1 LPAVASLATEL
12 RLDACTLTFMRREPA
27 TQLSNGGGGHSA
39 TLARYADLVVRF
51 AANVQ
56 PGQIVAVASEPTKLE
71 MTRAVAEAAYRAGAK
86 FVDVMQFDP
95 HVKRARILHAA
106 EDTLDYVPPWYGER
120 VLALGEHR
128 AARIGLTGPSAPGLL
143 SDLDPGRAGR
153 DQLPF
158 LRESA
163 QVVNARTTNW
173 TAVPCPTQAWA
184 SLVFADLEPDA
195 ALDRLWEQVLY
206 MCRLDEDD
214 PVAAWIER
222 QDVLVGVSERLT
234 EAHFDGLHF
243 EGPGTD
249 LRVGLLPNSRWM
261 SARFETVDGIVHMPN
276 LPSEEVFTTPDPAR
290 VDGVVRS
297 TKPLVV
303 GGTII
308 RGLRVRFQ
316 DGQAVQI
323 EADEGGELLAQ
334 YAQRDEGASR
344 LGEVA
349 LVDAAG
355 RIGPLDTVFYDTL
368 IDENAASHVALG
380 SAYEFTAGQEDHPR
394 LNRSQI
400 HVDFMIGSPE
410 VAVTGIS
417 AYRGRVPVLRGG
429 AWQI

>member
-1 LPAVASLATEL
+1 MAVRQQSAAALGAPQCRSSAVDEDTL
-12 RLDACTLTFMRREPA
+12 R
-27 TQLSNGGGGHSA
+27 
-39 TLARYADLVVRF
+39 RYAELVVRF

-56 PGQIVAVASEPTKLE
+56 PGQIVAIGTEPGKLE
-71 MTRAVAEAAYRAGAK
+71 MTRAVAEASYRAGAK
-86 FVDVMQFDP
+86 FVDVMQFDL

-120 VLALGEHR
+120 IVALGEHR

-158 LRESA
+158 LRESSD
-163 QVVNARTTNW
+163 VVNERTTNW
-173 TAVPCPTQAWA
+173 TAVPCPTEPWA
-184 SLVFADLEPDA
+184 RLMFPGLEPEA
-195 ALDRLWEQVLY
+195 ALERLWQQTLHI
-206 MCRLDEDD
+206 CRLDEDD
-214 PVAAWIER
+214 PVAAWTAR
-222 QDVLVGVSERLT
+222 QDELVGVGTRLT
-234 EAHFDGLHF
+234 ELGFDGLHF

-249 LRVGLLPNSRWM
+249 LRVGLLPTSRWQ

-276 LPSEEVFTTPDPAR
+276 LPSEEVFTVPDPMR
-290 VDGVVRS
+290 VDGEVRS

-303 GGTII
+303 GGSIV
-308 RGLRVRFQ
+308 RGLRVRFEH
-316 DGQAVQI
+316 GRAVAI
-323 EADEGGELLAQ
+323 DADEGGELLAR
-334 YAQRDEGASR
+334 YAARDEGASR

-380 SAYEFTAGQEDHPR
+380 SGYEFTAGAEDHER
-394 LNRSQI
+394 INRSQI
-400 HVDFMIGSPE
+400 HIDFMIGSSD
-410 VAVTGIS
+410 VDVTGLT
-417 AYRGRVPVLRGG
+417 AAGERVAVLRGG

>member
-1 LPAVASLATEL
+1 M
-12 RLDACTLTFMRREPA
+12 CTLAFMQGDESSARGLDGPGPA
-27 TQLSNGGGGHSA
+27 GSD
-39 TLARYADLVVRF
+39 TLHRFADLIVRF

-56 PGQIVAVASEPTKLE
+56 PGQIVAISTEPGKLE
-71 MTRAVAEAAYRAGAK
+71 LTRAVAEHAYRAGAK
-86 FVDVMQFDP
+86 FVDVVLFDL
-95 HVKRARILHAA
+95 HVKRSRILHAA
-106 EDTLDYVPPWYGER
+106 EETLDYVPPWYGER

-128 AARIGLTGPSAPGLL
+128 AARIALTGPSMPGLL
-143 SDLDPGRAGR
+143 NDLDPVRAGR

-173 TAVPCPTQAWA
+173 SAVPCPTEPWA
-184 SLVFADLEPDA
+184 RLVHPDLEPAA
-195 ALDRLWEQVLY
+195 ALARLWDEVLH

-214 PVAAWIER
+214 PVAAWTAR
-222 QDVLVGVSERLT
+222 QDTLAGAAERLT
-234 EAHFDGLHF
+234 ARRLDALHF

-249 LRVGLLPNSRWM
+249 LRVGLLPSSRFI
-261 SARFETVDGIVHMPN
+261 SARFETVDGIRHMPN
-276 LPSEEVFTTPDPAR
+276 LPSEEIFTTPDPAR

-297 TKPLVV
+297 TKPLVA

-308 RGLRVRFQ
+308 RGLRARFE
-316 DGQAVQI
+316 GGRAVAI

-349 LVDAAG
+349 LVDGEG
-355 RIGPLDTVFYDTL
+355 RIGPLETVFYDTL

-380 SAYEFTAGQEDHPR
+380 SAYEFTVDEQDVDR
-394 LNRSQI
+394 INRSQI
-400 HVDFMIGSPE
+400 HIDFMIGSPE
-410 VAVTGIS
+410 VDVTGLT
-417 AYRGRVPVLRGG
+417 ADGERVPVLRGG